1 MCRELFHFIISIV
14 LVLGLA
20 GSAASA
26 GDAGLVGWWKFDGD
40 GLDSSGNGR
49 NGTLMNGASFATGHS
64 GQALSLSGSGDYF
77 NVDGYKGVVGDGA
90 NTPPFSIAVWIKK
103 EGPVGGDGEI
113 VGWGST
119 GAGNRMEFRFNAG
132 NNRVRIEC
140 GGGNAQNDTQ
150 LTTGEWQH
158 VTMTVGANSTY
169 ESGVAFYLD
178 GQDDTRPNT
187 DPDPIHP
194 IENFDVKIGTSYNL
208 SGRNHTGL
216 IDDVRIYDR
225 VLTIAEVK
233 DIIELGYLANAHSPN
248 PPDGSMYTD
257 TWATLGWTAGP
268 LSVSRN
274 VYFSTS
280 FEDVNAGAEAAFVGN
295 TTQDTQPV
303 GLLGFP
309 YPEGLVS
316 GATYY
321 WRVEEVNDAHAD
333 SPWHGQVWSFWIPFK
348 TGYNPE
354 PVDGAQFEDAD
365 VDLSWE
371 PGMNAIMHA
380 VYFGTDA
387 EEVANATGAAV
398 QMGPTSFDPGPL
410 AVESTYY
417 WRVDTF
423 NGSEWIKGP
432 VWSFRTMPDIP
443 PTNDPTLVAWWKL
456 DEGPGTTVVDS
467 SGNNHHGK
475 FKAGDVQWV
484 EGIDG
489 GAMEFPDGWVEM
501 TEYEGVLGTQN
512 RTVTA
517 WIKTTG
523 YGDYISWGQNVN
535 TQKWIGRVQDDATN
549 GTVGA
554 LRTECSGGY
563 IIGSTVLTDDEWH
576 HVTSVLEVVG
586 TSSIDD
592 IKLYVD
598 GWQETISGWQAI
610 DVNTVGDGRTVW
622 LGEGHHGRLFPG
634 RLDDVRIYERALT
647 QDDIKLVMRG
657 DLLLAWQPE
666 PRNGQVVDLDT
677 ALPLR
682 WQAGDEAS
690 EHDVY
695 FATDKQAVE
704 SADAADTTG
713 IYRGRQNAATY
724 TPTEGVEWG
733 GGPYFWRVDE
743 YNADGSISKGRVWN
757 FTVSD
762 FILVDDF
769 ESYTDNDAENE
780 AIWQSWIDGFGVP
793 ANGSQVGYLLPPY
806 AEQTVI
812 HGGTQSMPLTY
823 ENTAGVTYSEAEL
836 KLTAP
841 RNWTKNGTDELSLW
855 FRGYPGSVGSFT
867 EGPVGTYTMTAAGSD
882 IWGMADQ
889 FHFAYKTLTGTGS
902 IVAKVNSMSN
912 TNSWAKAGVMIRE
925 TLDAGSK
932 HAFVC
937 VTPGSGVAFQRRTDT
952 DAASSSTDQ
961 TGLAAPRWVKLQRDA
976 AGNFTV
982 SHSANGTTWE
992 PVADS
997 IPMNIPMAS
1006 NVYIGLALTS
1016 HNVSATC
1023 QAVFSNVTITGTAGV
1038 QWAHQDVGISSNAAE
1053 PLYVALSNSTGAPA
1067 VVYHDDAN
1075 AATIDAWMQWI
1086 IPLQKFADQG
1096 INLGDVDKIAIGFG
1110 TYGNMTTPGGSGKM
1124 FFDDITLL
1132 LSAPEQP

>member
-1 MCRELFHFIISIV
+1 LIIADAGEP
-14 LVLGLA
+14 GLA
-20 GSAASA
+20 
-26 GDAGLVGWWKFDGD
+26 GWWKFDGD

-49 NGTLMNGASFATGHS
+49 NGTLMDGASFASGYS
-64 GQALSLSGSGDYF
+64 GQALSLSGAGDYF
-77 NVDGYKGVVGDGA
+77 IVDGYKGIFGDGT
-90 NTPPFSIAVWIKK
+90 NTPAFSIAVWVKK

-113 VGWGST
+113 VGWGNT

-150 LTTGEWQH
+150 LTTGQWQH
-158 VTMTVGANSTY
+158 VVMTVEANSTY
-169 ESGVAFYLD
+169 ESGVRFYLD
-178 GQDDTRPNT
+178 GVDDTRPNT

-194 IENFDVKIGTSYNL
+194 TENFDVVIGIRYNL
-208 SGRNHTGL
+208 DARNYIGL

-225 VLTIAEVK
+225 VLTVTEIS

-268 LSVSRN
+268 LSASHN
-274 VYFSTS
+274 VYFSTG
-280 FEDVNAGAEAAFVGN
+280 FEDVNAGTEAAFAGN
-295 TTQDTQPV
+295 TTQDNQPV
-303 GLLGFP
+303 GILGYP

-316 GATYY
+316 GETYY
-321 WRVEEVNDAHAD
+321 WRVEEVNDAHPD
-333 SPWHGQVWSFWIPFK
+333 SPWHGRVWSFWIPFK

-354 PVDGAQFEDAD
+354 PVDGAQFED
-365 VDLSWE
+365 VNTDLSWE
-371 PGMNAIMHA
+371 PGMNAIMHS

-387 EEVANATGAAV
+387 DEIANATGAPG
-398 QMGPTSFDPGPL
+398 QMGPTTFDPGPL

-432 VWSFRTMPDIP
+432 VWSFRTMPNIP
-443 PTNDPTLVAWWKL
+443 PTDDPTLVAWWKL
-456 DEGPGTTVVDS
+456 DEGPGTRVVDS
-467 SGNNHHGK
+467 SGNGHHGK
-475 FKAGDVQWV
+475 FKFGEVEWV
-484 EGIDG
+484 EGMGG
-489 GAMEFPDGWVEM
+489 GALEFPNGWVEM

-517 WIKTTG
+517 WIRTTG

-535 TQKWIGRVQDDATN
+535 TQKWICRVQDDPSN
-549 GTVGA
+549 GTLGA

-586 TSSIDD
+586 ASTIDD

-610 DVNTVGDGRTVW
+610 DVNTVGDGRMVW

-647 QDDIKLVMRG
+647 QDEIKLVMRG
-657 DLLLAWQPE
+657 DLLLAWDPQ

-677 ALPLR
+677 ALPLG
-682 WQAGDEAS
+682 WQPGDEAS
-690 EHDVY
+690 QHDVY
-695 FATDKQAVE
+695 FGMDKQAVE

-713 IYRGRQNAATY
+713 IYRGRQNASSY
-724 TPTEGVEWG
+724 TPNEGVEWG

-743 YNADGSISKGRVWN
+743 FNTDGTISKGRVWS

-762 FILVDDF
+762 FILVEDF
-769 ESYTDNDAENE
+769 ESYTDNDAENQ

-793 ANGSQVGYLLPPY
+793 ENGSQVGYLLPPY
-806 AEQTVI
+806 AEQTIV
-812 HGGTQSMPLTY
+812 HGGKQSMPLAY
-823 ENTAGVTYSEAEL
+823 DNTAGVTYSEAEL
-836 KLTAP
+836 TLTAP
-841 RNWTKNGTDELSLW
+841 RNWVKNGTDELSLW

-867 EGPVGTYTMTAAGSD
+867 EGPAGTYTMTAAGAD
-882 IWGMADQ
+882 IWGTADQ
-889 FHFAYKTLTGTGS
+889 FHFAYKTLNGTGS
-902 IVAKVNSMSN
+902 IVAKVNSVSN
-912 TNSWAKAGVMIRE
+912 TNAWAKAGVMIRE

-937 VTPGSGVAFQRRTDT
+937 VTPGNGVAFQRRTDT
-952 DAASSSTDQ
+952 DAISSSTNQ
-961 TGLAAPRWVKLQRDA
+961 TGLTAPHWVKLERDA

-982 SHSANGTTWE
+982 SHSANGTAWE
-992 PVADS
+992 PVENS
-997 IPMNIPMAS
+997 IPMNIPMDS

-1016 HNVSATC
+1016 HSINVTC
-1023 QAVFSNVTITGTAGV
+1023 EAVFSNVTITGTAGP

-1075 AATIDAWMQWI
+1075 AATIDAWTQWI
-1086 IPLQKFADQG
+1086 IPLQKFTDLG
-1096 INLGDVDKIAIGFG
+1096 IDLTNVDRIAIGLG
-1110 TYGNMTTPGGSGKM
+1110 ARGNVTAAGGSGEM

-1132 LSAPEQP
+1132 RSVQQP